1 MEDTNDKKYVTY
13 EEVEKFTNDFD
24 GQDSDSWIA
33 DILNGEV
40 NISALRYVIKNPGK
54 YDDIGFIFKEPEK
67 VGWGYYTKNKDRK
80 EVK

>member
-1 MEDTNDKKYVTY
+1 MEDKKHITY
-13 EEVEKFTNDFD
+13 EEVTKFTNDFD
-24 GQDSDSWIA
+24 GQDSDAWIA

-54 YDDIGFIFKEPEK
+54 YDDVGFIFKEPEN
-67 VGWGYYTKNKDRK
+67 VGWGYYTKKDRK

>member
-40 NISALRYVIKNPGK
+40 NISALKYVIKNPGK

>member
-13 EEVEKFTNDFD
+13 EELEKFTNDFD

-40 NISALRYVIKNPGK
+40 NISALKYVIKNPGK

>member
-1 MEDTNDKKYVTY
+1 MEDTNDKKHITY
-13 EEVEKFTNDFD
+13 EEVTKFTNDFD

-54 YDDIGFIFKEPEK
+54 YDDIGFIFKEPEH

>member
-1 MEDTNDKKYVTY
+1 MEDINDKKYVTY

>member
-13 EEVEKFTNDFD
+13 EEVEKYTNDFD

-40 NISALRYVIKNPGK
+40 NISALKYVIKNPGK

>member
-1 MEDTNDKKYVTY
+1 MEYTNDKKYVTY

-40 NISALRYVIKNPGK
+40 NISALKYVIKNPGK